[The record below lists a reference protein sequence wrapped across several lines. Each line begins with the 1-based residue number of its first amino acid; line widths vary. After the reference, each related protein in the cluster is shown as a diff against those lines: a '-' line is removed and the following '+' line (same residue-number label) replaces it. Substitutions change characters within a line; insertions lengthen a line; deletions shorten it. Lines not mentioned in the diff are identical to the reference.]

1 MVTIN
6 QLVDFVAEIAAK
18 RIGERHIPG
27 PLGVRGRNCDN
38 RFIKKTGL
46 GLGAVSAAAGRSRAD
61 LSLDQAPACGT
72 RLE

>member
-46 GLGAVSAAAGRSRAD
+46 GAVSAAAGQSRAD